1 MLSAV
6 TFQIWEGC
14 RSVEDTIMKIQAAL
28 FSLGLLAALSGST
41 VSAATYEQPTVTPI
55 QYGRYPDRRDNYYPQ
70 ERYYPNDRRDD
81 AYAPYPPQQDSYD
94 APLWRPGDVVPPD
107 VLDFVV
113 DDWEP
118 RGLER
123 PPSGHQWFRV
133 GYQFLLVRERDRM
146 I

>member
-1 MLSAV
+1 M
-6 TFQIWEGC
+6 
-14 RSVEDTIMKIQAAL
+14 RIQAAL
-28 FSLGLLAALSGST
+28 LLLALFTAVGGST
-41 VSAATYEQPTVTPI
+41 VSAATYDHSITPI
-55 QYGRYPDRRDNYYPQ
+55 QYGRYPDQRDYPQ
-70 ERYYPNDRRDD
+70 DRYYPNDRRDD
-81 AYAPYPPQQDSYD
+81 SYAPYPPPRDSYD

-123 PPSGHQWFRV
+123 PPGGHLWFRV

-146 I
+146 ISRVINFN

>member
-1 MLSAV
+1 
-6 TFQIWEGC
+6 
-14 RSVEDTIMKIQAAL
+14 MKIQAAL
-28 FSLGLLAALSGST
+28 LSLGLIAVLGGST
-41 VSAATYEQPTVTPI
+41 VSAATYDQPTVTPI
-55 QYGRYPDRRDNYYPQ
+55 QYGRYPDQRDNYYPQ
-70 ERYYPNDRRDD
+70 GRYDPNDRRNDS
-81 AYAPYPPQQDSYD
+81 YAPYPPPRDSYD

-123 PPSGHQWFRV
+123 PPGGHLWFRV

-146 I
+146 ISRVINFN